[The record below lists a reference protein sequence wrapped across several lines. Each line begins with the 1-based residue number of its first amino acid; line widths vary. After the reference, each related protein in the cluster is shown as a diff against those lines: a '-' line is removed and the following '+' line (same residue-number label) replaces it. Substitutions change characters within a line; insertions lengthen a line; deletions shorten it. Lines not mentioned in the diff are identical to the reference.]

1 MCPPPLGPVMEYAA
15 LVEVYERLAE
25 TDSTDRT
32 AAIVAETLAAAE
44 ADLLSVLVRLL
55 RGRPLDPWE
64 EGDLGVSS
72 SLTRRAIERATGVGA
87 DEIET
92 RWRETGDLGDAA
104 AWAVANRRQRT
115 LVSEPLTVRAVHDRL
130 RGLAD
135 LSGAGSQ
142 GRRVETVAGLVADAD
157 SPAAA
162 RYLVRTALG
171 HLRLGVGDG
180 ALRDAI
186 ARAFLDGEAD
196 AGADAVERAHQL
208 TTDYTVVA
216 RRARAAGRDGLAA
229 LDLEIGRPVESMLAR
244 PADGLA
250 AGLVA
255 VAGPDGGV
263 VLEQKYDGAR
273 IQVHVRN
280 GGDEVR
286 LFTRRLVE
294 VTDAF
299 PDLVAAVRR
308 RVDAECCL
316 LDGEAV
322 GYDPETGAPVP
333 FQEFSRRIKREHDVA
348 VLAREVP
355 ATVHAFDCL
364 SLDGET
370 LLDASLDERRARL
383 AAVLDGGRA
392 EDDPGRIEPA
402 SARRL
407 TVAADEPAAVA
418 ESVLADARS
427 VRADA
432 LDRGHEGLMMKNP
445 AAAYEP
451 GRRVGTMAKL
461 KPTIDPLDLVVVGAT
476 YSEGRRRELLG
487 RLHLACRDGDELRAV
502 GRLSTGYT
510 DAELEALT
518 DRLEA
523 LVVARDGRTVEL
535 RPAVVLAVE
544 CEAVQAST
552 EYDSGYALRFPRFLR
567 VRDDLGPD
575 DADGLDRIERLH
587 EGAAGDDG

>member
-1 MCPPPLGPVMEYAA
+1 MEYAA
-15 LVEVYERLAE
+15 LVEVYERLAATE
-25 TDSTDRT
+25 STDRT
-32 AAIVAETLAAAE
+32 AAIVAETLATAGD
-44 ADLLSVLVRLL
+44 DLLAVLVRLL

-72 SLTRRAIERATGVGA
+72 ALTRRAVERATGVGA
-87 DEIET
+87 DEIEE

-115 LVSEPLTVRAVHDRL
+115 LVSAALGVRGVHDRL
-130 RGLAD
+130 RGLAE
-135 LSGAGSQ
+135 LSGPGSRE
-142 GRRVETVAGLVADAD
+142 RRIETVAGLVSDAG
-157 SPAAA
+157 SPDAA

-186 ARAFLDGEAD
+186 ARAFLDGEGD

-216 RRARAAGRDGLAA
+216 RRARAAGRAGLA
-229 LDLEIGRPVESMLAR
+229 DLGRPVESVRAR

-255 VAGPDGGV
+255 VAGPDDGV
-263 VLEQKYDGAR
+263 VLEHKYDGVR
-273 IQVHVRN
+273 IQIHVRD

-308 RVDAECCL
+308 RVDAERCL

-333 FQEFSRRIKREHDVA
+333 FQEFSRRIRREHDVA
-348 VLAREVP
+348 ALAREVP

-370 LLDASLDERRARL
+370 LLDAPLDERRTRL
-383 AAVLDGGRA
+383 AGVLGDGDG
-392 EDDPGRIEPA
+392 DDDDDDGDGPGRLA
-402 SARRL
+402 LATAHRL
-407 TVAADEPAAVA
+407 TVAADEPTDVA
-418 ESVLADARS
+418 ESALVDARS
-427 VRADA
+427 VRDEA
-432 LDRGHEGLMMKNP
+432 LDRGHEGLMLKNP

-476 YSEGRRRELLG
+476 YSEGRRSELLG
-487 RLHLACRDGDELRAV
+487 RLRLACRDGDELREV

-518 DRLEA
+518 DRLEK
-523 LVVARDGRTVEL
+523 LIVARDGRTVEL

-544 CEAVQAST
+544 CEAVQLST
-552 EYDSGYALRFPRFLR
+552 EHDSGYALRFPRFLG
-567 VRDDLGPD
+567 VREDLDPN
-575 DADGLDRIERLH
+575 DADGLDRIARLH
-587 EGAAGDDG
+587 DGDA